1 MKGRTYRYM
10 TQTPLCPFGYG
21 LSYTTFAVN
30 SMKLDQNSFTKGGKI
45 TVTAE
50 VENTGKVD
58 GETVVQMYIRDLAG
72 SVTRPVKE
80 LKGFEK
86 VTLKVGEKKQVSFTI
101 DEALLAFY
109 GIDMQ
114 KKAEPGDFTVWV
126 GLNSADEA
134 NQSSFSLR

>member
-1 MKGRTYRYM
+1 M
-10 TQTPLCPFGYG
+10 
-21 LSYTTFAVN
+21 N

-86 VTLKVGEKKQVSFTI
+86 VALKAGEKKQVSFTI

-126 GLNSADEA
+126 GLNSADET

>member
-1 MKGRTYRYM
+1 MCLTHRCTVRLWLELYDFRRELYEAGSELFHER
-10 TQTPLCPFGYG
+10 
-21 LSYTTFAVN
+21 
-30 SMKLDQNSFTKGGKI
+30 GKI

-58 GETVVQMYIRDLAG
+58 GQTVVQMYIRDLAG

-86 VTLKVGEKKQVSFTI
+86 VALKAGEKKQVSFTI

-109 GIDMQ
+109 GIDMRR
-114 KKAEPGDFTVWV
+114 KPSRVISRFG
-126 GLNSADEA
+126 
-134 NQSSFSLR
+134 

>member
-1 MKGRTYRYM
+1 M
-10 TQTPLCPFGYG
+10 
-21 LSYTTFAVN
+21 
-30 SMKLDQNSFTKGGKI
+30 
-45 TVTAE
+45 
-50 VENTGKVD
+50 D

-86 VTLKVGEKKQVSFTI
+86 VALKAGEKKQVSFTI

-109 GIDMQ
+109 GIDMR

-126 GLNSADEA
+126 GLDSADEA
-134 NQSSFSLR
+134 NRSSFTLN